1 MEMTVNLSKEC
12 VLILEELV
20 KSGIYGESSEA
31 IAERFVEYGVQ
42 GYVDRPSFSIPL
54 LIKEDRLRRLD
65 TKEEKLQALR
75 DPIPGPYPTYVD
87 RPINESKGS

>member
-1 MEMTVNLSKEC
+1 MEMTINLSKEC

-20 KSGIYGESSEA
+20 KSGIYGASSEA

-42 GYVDRPSFSIPL
+42 TYVDRPSFSIPL

-65 TKEEKLQALR
+65 TKEEKLKVLR
-75 DPIPGPYPTYVD
+75 DPIPGPYP
-87 RPINESKGS
+87 ISESKGS